1 MDMYINCI
9 TPDSFIRAKKGSEEL
24 LQYVELVNPQVYGT
38 QIFYDIL
45 VKLPEDYSIS
55 SKYKCKDERV
65 VIQLSKLGAL
75 ELDVKDFRNI
85 TLL

>member
-24 LQYVELVNPQVYGT
+24 LQYVELVNPQIYDT
-38 QIFYDIL
+38 QVFYDVL
-45 VKLPEDYSIS
+45 VKLPEDYKVS
-55 SKYKCKDERV
+55 SKYRGKDEL
-65 VIQLSKLGAL
+65 ISIELSKLGSL

>member
-45 VKLPEDYSIS
+45 VKLPEDYSVS
-55 SKYKCKDERV
+55 SKYNGKDERV